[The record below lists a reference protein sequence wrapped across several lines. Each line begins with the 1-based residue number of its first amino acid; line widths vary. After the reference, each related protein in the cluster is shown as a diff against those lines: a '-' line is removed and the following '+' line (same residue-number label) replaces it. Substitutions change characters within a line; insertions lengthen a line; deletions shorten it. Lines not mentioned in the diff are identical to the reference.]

1 MPAER
6 TERSLL
12 RRVFEPDVASV
23 AAARHH
29 LDEFLSD
36 VPDETRA
43 VAVLL
48 VSELATNVIR
58 HAATPFSVYA
68 QLRPSTVRVEVADG
82 SRAPPVVQ
90 RPGPETPTGR
100 GMMLVSRLAA
110 NWGTAPLPNG
120 KVVWFELP
128 LVQAEPL
135 DQPGDLEH
143 PPNDR

>member
-36 VPDETRA
+36 APDETGA
-43 VAVLL
+43 
-48 VSELATNVIR
+48 LAT
-58 HAATPFSVYA
+58 
-68 QLRPSTVRVEVADG
+68 LLG
-82 SRAPPVVQ
+82 
-90 RPGPETPTGR
+90 
-100 GMMLVSRLAA
+100 
-110 NWGTAPLPNG
+110 GTARLPDG